1 MPATESGGAHTSR
14 TMMLAELEHLLS
26 FVQED
31 ESADAYRAAVVDFNA
46 LGKSTHNGRMRAYRY
61 LRELYVLDPA
71 NLLFRSL
78 RTLWEAD
85 SDARPLL
92 ALLASLASDPAFRAT
107 TPPILEATEGAS
119 LGWLDFASAVQ
130 RRYPESYGEGIAA
143 KIGRN
148 SASSWTQS
156 GHLAGRYNKVRTRAN
171 ATPAAVAFALLIG
184 HTEGLRG
191 DALLDTLWCKVLDR
205 EPSVLRDLALRASQ
219 WGLIEYRSGGGVTEI
234 GFKMLLKPF
243 ESEDA

>member
-1 MPATESGGAHTSR
+1 
-14 TMMLAELEHLLS
+14 MMLAELEHLLS
-26 FVQED
+26 FVGED
-31 ESADAYRAAVVDFNA
+31 EPADAYGAAVIDFNA

-61 LRELYVLDPA
+61 LRELYVLNPA

-78 RTLWEAD
+78 RVLWEVD
-85 SDARPLL
+85 PDAHPLL

-107 TPPILEATEGAS
+107 APPILSAIEGAP
-119 LGWLDFASAVQ
+119 LGWSDFATALRQ
-130 RRYPESYGEGIAA
+130 RYPHSYSENIAA

-184 HTEGLRG
+184 HTEGVRG
-191 DALLDTLWCKVLDR
+191 DALFDTLWCKVLDR

-219 WGLIEYRSGGGVTEI
+219 RGLIEFRSGGGVTEI

>member
-1 MPATESGGAHTSR
+1 
-14 TMMLAELEHLLS
+14 MLAELEHLLS

-31 ESADAYRAAVVDFNA
+31 EPADAYRTAVLDFNA

-71 NLLFRSL
+71 SLIFRSL
-78 RTLWEAD
+78 RLLWEAD
-85 SDARPLL
+85 PEAHPLL
-92 ALLASLASDPAFRAT
+92 ALLSSLARDPAFRAT
-107 TPPILEATEGAS
+107 AAPVLDAIEGAPLCWS
-119 LGWLDFASAVQ
+119 DFATAVQ
-130 RRYPESYGEGIAA
+130 KRYPGSYGEGIAA

-171 ATPAAVAFALLIG
+171 ANPATVAFALLIG

-191 DALLDTLWCKVLDR
+191 EALFESLWCKVLDR
-205 EPSVLRDLALRASQ
+205 EPSVLRELALRASQ
-219 WGLIEYRSGGGVTEI
+219 RGLIEYRSGGGVTEI

>member
-1 MPATESGGAHTSR
+1 
-14 TMMLAELEHLLS
+14 MLAELEHLLS

-31 ESADAYRAAVVDFNA
+31 EAAAAYKAAVIDFNA

-61 LRELYVLDPA
+61 LRELYVLDPS

-78 RTLWEAD
+78 RMLWETDHEAH
-85 SDARPLL
+85 PLL
-92 ALLASLASDPAFRAT
+92 ALLSALARDPAFRAT
-107 TPPILEATEGAS
+107 AEPVLNSVDGTPLDAS
-119 LGWLDFASAVQ
+119 DFAAAVEQ
-130 RRYPESYGEGIAA
+130 RYPGSYGEGILA

-191 DALLDTLWCKVLDR
+191 EALFDTLWCKVLDR

-219 WGLIEYRSGGGVTEI
+219 RGLIEYRSGGGVTEI